1 MSMTMWLMSKPIEPA
16 EIINQLF
23 PNLWVFIAHVI
34 ATVILLILL
43 SKWVYN
49 PFRKAMRARRNKIRE
64 LIQDAAEKQAKAT
77 IDQKEA
83 SKLLTTA
90 KVEAN
95 SIIVAARTEAE
106 AKRHQVLETAKAEV
120 MQLNEQA
127 HKEIQKE
134 KEQYYDDIRK
144 SIINVAFYAA
154 EQLLG
159 KEINKEKNEKLV
171 EEFIKE
177 LE

>member
-1 MSMTMWLMSKPIEPA
+1 MWLMSKPIEPSQ
-16 EIINQLF
+16 IINQLF
-23 PNLWVFIAHVI
+23 PNLWIFIAHVI
-34 ATVILLILL
+34 ATIILLILL

-64 LIQDAAEKQAKAT
+64 LIQDAAEKQTEAT

-95 SIIVAARTEAE
+95 NIVASARTEAE
-106 AKRHQVLETAKAEV
+106 AKRRQILERAKVEV
-120 MQLNEQA
+120 MKLNEQA
-127 HKEIQKE
+127 HKETQKE

-144 SIINVAFYAA
+144 SIINVAFNAA
-154 EQLLG
+154 EQLLD
-159 KEINKEKNEKLV
+159 KEISKEKNEKLV

>member
-1 MSMTMWLMSKPIEPA
+1 MWLMSKPIEPSQ
-16 EIINQLF
+16 IINQLF
-23 PNLWVFIAHVI
+23 PNLWIFIAHII
-34 ATVILLILL
+34 ATIILLILL

-49 PFRKAMRARRNKIRE
+49 PFRKAMCARRNKIRE

-83 SKLLTTA
+83 SKLLTKA

-95 SIIVAARTEAE
+95 NIIASARTEVE
-106 AKRHQVLETAKAEV
+106 TKRHQVLETAKAEV

-144 SIINVAFYAA
+144 SIINVAFNAA
-154 EQLLG
+154 EQLLE
-159 KEINKEKNEKLV
+159 KEISKEKNEKLV

>member
-1 MSMTMWLMSKPIEPA
+1 MLWLMSKPIEPA

-23 PNLWVFIAHVI
+23 PNLWIFIAHVI
-34 ATVILLILL
+34 ATIILLILL

-64 LIQDAAEKQAKAT
+64 LIQDAADKQAKAT

-95 SIIVAARTEAE
+95 GILADARTEAE
-106 AKRHQVLETAKAEV
+106 TKRHQVLETAKAEV
-120 MQLNEQA
+120 VRLNEQA

-134 KEQYYDDIRK
+134 KEQYKDDIRK
-144 SIINVAFYAA
+144 SIINIAFNAA
-154 EQLLG
+154 EQLLEN
-159 KEINKEKNEKLV
+159 EITKEKNEKLV
-171 EEFIKE
+171 EDFIKD
-177 LE
+177 LD